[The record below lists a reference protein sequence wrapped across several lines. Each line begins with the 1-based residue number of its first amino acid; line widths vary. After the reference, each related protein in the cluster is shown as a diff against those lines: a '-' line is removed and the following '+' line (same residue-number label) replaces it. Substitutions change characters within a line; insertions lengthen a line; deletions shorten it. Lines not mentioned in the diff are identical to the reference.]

1 MVLSKYNQEEL
12 GKLVLRLTVGVLLL
26 FHGYS
31 KLANPGSLEWI
42 GSTLTA
48 YHLPALL
55 AYGVYV
61 GEVLAPLMVI
71 IGFRAR
77 LGGGLIFVNMVFAIA
92 LAHSNELFSLSE
104 HGAWA
109 LELQG
114 FYLFG
119 GLVIAL
125 LGSGHFAVRP
135 D

>member
-1 MVLSKYNQEEL
+1 VLSKYNQEEL

-31 KLANPGSLEWI
+31 KIANPGSLEWI
-42 GSTLTA
+42 GGTLTT
-48 YHLPALL
+48 YHLPTLL

-77 LGGGLIFVNMVFAIA
+77 LGGWLIFVNMVFAIA

>member
-1 MVLSKYNQEEL
+1 MLSKYNQEEV
-12 GKLVLRLTVGVLLL
+12 GKLVLRLSVGILIL
-26 FHGYS
+26 FHGYA
-31 KLANPGSLEWI
+31 KIANPGSLEWI
-42 GSTLTA
+42 GGTLTA
-48 YHLPALL
+48 YNLPSIL

-77 LGGGLIFVNMVFAIA
+77 LGGWLIFVNMVFALF
-92 LAHSNELFSLSE
+92 LAHSGEFFSLSE
-104 HGAWA
+104 HGGWA

-114 FYLFG
+114 FYLVG
-119 GLVIAL
+119 GLLIAL

>member
-1 MVLSKYNQEEL
+1 MLSKYNPEEL
-12 GKLVLRLTVGVLLL
+12 GKLILRLTVGVLML

-31 KLANPGSLEWI
+31 KIANPGSLEWI
-42 GSTLTA
+42 GGTLAA
-48 YHLPALL
+48 YHLPTFL
-55 AYGVYV
+55 AYGVYL
-61 GEVLAPLMVI
+61 GEVLAPLMII

-77 LGGGLIFVNMVFAIA
+77 LGGWLIFINMVFAIA

-114 FYLFG
+114 LYLMG

-125 LGSGHFAVRP
+125 LGSGQLAARP

>member
-1 MVLSKYNQEEL
+1 MLSKYNPEEL
-12 GKLVLRLTVGVLLL
+12 GKLILRLTVGVLML

-31 KLANPGSLEWI
+31 KIANPGSLEWI
-42 GSTLTA
+42 GGTLA
-48 YHLPALL
+48 VYHLPAFL
-55 AYGVYV
+55 AYGVYL
-61 GEVLAPLMVI
+61 GEVLAPLMII

-77 LGGGLIFVNMVFAIA
+77 LGGWLIFINMVFAIA

-114 FYLFG
+114 LYLMG

-125 LGSGHFAVRP
+125 LGSGQLAARP